1 MFHRIAS
8 SLTGLIGLY
17 FLYKI
22 LKKMFSTTVFLLS
35 IFSLSMILSQ
45 IILGALNPWTKFDV
59 WIRVAHLGASSLLW
73 GSVAILFSVISFKM
87 FRST

>member
-22 LKKMFSTTVFLLS
+22 LKKRFSTTVFILS

-59 WIRVAHLGASSLLW
+59 WIRVAHLGASSLFW
-73 GSVAILFSVISFKM
+73 GSVAILFSVISVKL
-87 FRST
+87 FRAT

>member
-22 LKKMFSTTVFLLS
+22 LKKRFSTTVFILS

-59 WIRVAHLGASSLLW
+59 WIRGAHLGAASLLW